1 MCKVPA
7 DFPWGE
13 TLGFLSLI
21 IGLNLCC
28 FPQMKTVSVALV
40 LCLNVGVDPPDVV
53 KTSPCARLECWIG
66 GCLRN
71 LELKGKNVSFCLSS
85 YASSPFLSCPLWSSS
100 RFFFHL
106 LFLLISTF
114 SSFFFPMSPWFL
126 ILLLLL
132 SLSLLLLP
140 LFFLFLPSS
149 SSRSTFFFYF
159 FIHLVLPPFFYYSNL
174 SLYFLHYP
182 LVLPSFF
189 LQRHRSFFFSFSFF
203 FCLPFVL
210 ILFFFLP
217 PFLINLPPLQPST
230 WAFIDFSNFR
240 GSLW

>member
-66 GCLRN
+66 GSLRN

-85 YASSPFLSCPLWSSS
+85 YASSPFLSCPLWSS
-100 RFFFHL
+100 RFFFVFFFFWFLRSL
-106 LFLLISTF
+106 LFF
-114 SSFFFPMSPWFL
+114 SRCPLGFLFFF
-126 ILLLLL
+126 
-132 SLSLLLLP
+132 
-140 LFFLFLPSS
+140 
-149 SSRSTFFFYF
+149 FFFRC
-159 FIHLVLPPFFYYSNL
+159 PFYS
-174 SLYFLHYP
+174 FL
-182 LVLPSFF
+182 
-189 LQRHRSFFFSFSFF
+189 FFSF
-203 FCLPFVL
+203 FCLLHLLVL
-210 ILFFFLP
+210 RSFSTSSSILFYRRSFIILIFL
-217 PFLINLPPLQPST
+217 
-230 WAFIDFSNFR
+230 FISFIFP
-240 GSLW
+240 